1 MPSCPNRPST
11 AFGDVPVCYED
22 TYASHQDDVAIKGCI
37 AYFDANGNKSG
48 GRLYQSFYGI
58 ADLVIQEA
66 PQLP

>member
-37 AYFDANGNKSG
+37 AYFDANGIKSG
-48 GRLYQSFYGI
+48 AGLFRKML
-58 ADLVIQEA
+58 
-66 PQLP
+66 